1 MSQDRADKYA
11 GITNEE
17 RPLVGVRGEQ
27 KDLKRVVRLMKRCG
41 DVGRGKRESRVHGH
55 LHEVLA
61 GSLQAAQARA
71 MCA

>member
-41 DVGRGKRESRVHGH
+41 DGGEG
-55 LHEVLA
+55 EA
-61 GSLQAAQARA
+61 
-71 MCA
+71 

>member
-27 KDLKRVVRLMKRCG
+27 KDLKRVVRLKYPTTPSPPSPSQLRPELG
-41 DVGRGKRESRVHGH
+41 QLSW
-55 LHEVLA
+55 
-61 GSLQAAQARA
+61 AAA
-71 MCA
+71 C